1 MNQIDADTT
10 IVVYSPDMNYI
21 IGIGK
26 IVGYENLLGLNLDI
40 ETPKIELT
48 TGRIIYGCECWWEPL
63 IPTGDTCIH
72 GE

>member
-1 MNQIDADTT
+1 MNIIDADTT
-10 IVVYSPDMNYI
+10 VVVYSPDMNYI

-26 IVGYENLLGLNLDI
+26 IVGLEDPLGI
-40 ETPKIELT
+40 GTETPKIELT

-63 IPTGDTCIH
+63 IPTGNTYIH